1 MMESLENV
9 ATRWLNRRAEPQPSA
24 LAAIEGLTPAVVIT
38 GGSSGIGLA
47 LAHEF
52 AKHVSAIV
60 LVARTQSRLDGAS
73 AAIANQH
80 PGIRVETLLLD
91 IGRPEAVDAITTWLA
106 EQRLYCDVLVN
117 NAGVG
122 QSGPFSAST
131 PDGLDTLI
139 ATNIAAVARLT
150 RAMLPGMLARG
161 RGGILSI
168 ASLGALI
175 PGPHQ
180 ATYYAS
186 KAFVVSLSEAI
197 RSEIAGRGVRV
208 AVILPGPV
216 ETRFHA
222 RMDAE
227 GALYRHFLKAASPDR
242 VAMQAVRGYR
252 LGRGLIAP
260 GIVPTLGIAVLR
272 IMPHAITVPVV
283 RWLLDTGRPVLPT
296 DNVR

>member
-1 MMESLENV
+1 MMNILESA
-9 ATRWLNRRAEPQPSA
+9 ATRWLSRRAQPQPDA
-24 LAAIEGLTPAVVIT
+24 LAAIADLTPAVVIT

-47 LAHEF
+47 LAQEF
-52 AKHVSAIV
+52 AKRASALV
-60 LVARTQSRLDGAS
+60 LVARTQSRLDRT
-73 AAIANQH
+73 AAEITAQR
-80 PGIRVETLLLD
+80 PGVRVETLLLD
-91 IGRPEAVDAITTWLA
+91 IGRLEAADVISASLA
-106 EQRLYCDVLVN
+106 EKRLYCDVLVN

-122 QSGPFSAST
+122 QSGPFSASA

-139 ATNIAAVARLT
+139 ATNVTAVARLT
-150 RAMLPGMLARG
+150 RAMLPDMLARG
-161 RGGILSI
+161 RGGVLSV

-180 ATYYAS
+180 AAYYAS

-227 GALYRHFLKAASPDR
+227 GALYRHFLAAAGPDR

-260 GIVPTLGIAVLR
+260 GIVPTLAIAVLR
-272 IMPHAITVPVV
+272 IMPHTITVPVV

-296 DNVR
+296 GPST

>member
-1 MMESLENV
+1 MMDILENA
-9 ATRWLNRRAEPQPSA
+9 ATHWLSRHAQPQPSA
-24 LAAIEGLTPAVVIT
+24 LAAIQGLSPAVVIT

-52 AKHVSAIV
+52 AKGASALV
-60 LVARTQSRLDGAS
+60 LVARTQSRLDRAT
-73 AAIANQH
+73 AEITAH
-80 PGIRVETLLLD
+80 RPGVHVETLLLD
-91 IGRPEAVDAITTWLA
+91 IGRPDAADVINAVLA
-106 EQRLYCDVLVN
+106 EKRLYCDVLVN

-122 QSGPFSAST
+122 QSGPFSASAT
-131 PDGLDTLI
+131 GVLDTLI
-139 ATNIAAVARLT
+139 ATNITAVARLT
-150 RAMLPGMLARG
+150 RAMLPNMLARG
-161 RGGILSI
+161 HGGILSV

-180 ATYYAS
+180 AAYYAS

-208 AVILPGPV
+208 AVVLPGPV

-222 RMDAE
+222 RMNAE
-227 GALYRHFLKAASPDR
+227 GALYRHFLRAASPDR

-252 LGRGLIAP
+252 LGRGVIAP
-260 GIVPTLGIAVLR
+260 GSVPTLAIAVLR

-296 DNVR
+296 GPSI

>member
-1 MMESLENV
+1 MMDILENV
-9 ATRWLNRRAEPQPSA
+9 ATRWLSRHAQPQPSA
-24 LAAIEGLTPAVVIT
+24 LAAIEGFTPAVVIT

-52 AKHVSAIV
+52 AKRASALV
-60 LVARTQSRLDGAS
+60 LIARTQSRLDGAA
-73 AAIANQH
+73 AAIAAQY
-80 PGIRVETLLLD
+80 PGVRVETLLLD
-91 IGRPEAVDAITTWLA
+91 IGCPDAADVIGAGLA
-106 EQRLYCDVLVN
+106 EKRLYCDVLVN
-117 NAGVG
+117 NAGIG
-122 QSGPFSAST
+122 QSGPFTASA
-131 PDGLDTLI
+131 PDKLNALI
-139 ATNIAAVARLT
+139 DTNIAAVARLT

-161 RGGILSI
+161 RGGVLSI

-180 ATYYAS
+180 AAYYAS

-208 AVILPGPV
+208 AVVLPGPV

-260 GIVPTLGIAVLR
+260 GLVPTLAITVLR
-272 IMPHAITVPVV
+272 VLPHAITVPVV
-283 RWLLDTGRPVLPT
+283 RWLLDTGRPVLPPGPA
-296 DNVR
+296 N